1 MIAYQPWTNGNV
13 ENLNGILGDML
24 TKYVTDKPMKFWDKY
39 LLQALFATRIQ
50 AHSILKYRPYYLL
63 YDQHS
68 YLSSN
73 NTPFQPLE
81 VVAIITAKHKKK
93 IADLRNSQS
102 IANKALLER
111 AIKVKKICIKRVEK
125 VDHEPIP
132 IG

>member
-1 MIAYQPWTNGNV
+1 MIVYQPWTNGNV

-24 TKYVTDKPMKFWDKY
+24 TKYVTDKPMKFWDEY

-50 AHSILKYRPYYLL
+50 AYSILKYRPYYLL

-68 YLSSN
+68 YLSSD
-73 NTPFQPLE
+73 NTLFQSLE
-81 VVAIITAKHKKK
+81 VAAIIIAKHKKK
-93 IADLRNSQS
+93 IANLRNSQS
-102 IANKALLER
+102 IANKALLEK
-111 AIKVKKICIKRVEK
+111 AIKVKKICKKRVEK